1 MAEDIS
7 PIDKVSLN
15 SDDLDIKNFDA
26 SRIEAAVR
34 ELLLGIGED
43 PDRDGLKNTP
53 SRVARSYAEIFG
65 GLHREPAEVLTTTFD
80 LGHEELVLVR
90 DIEVYSVCEHHLLPF
105 FGVAHVGYLPG
116 FAGKITGL
124 SKIARVVDLFAKRPQ
139 VQERLTTQIADALES
154 MLDPAGVIVILECEH
169 LCMSMRGIKKT
180 NAKTITSTAR
190 GALKEEPARAEA
202 LRLIRNF

>member
-26 SRIEAAVR
+26 ARIEAAVR

-65 GLHREPAEVLTTTFD
+65 GE
-80 LGHEELVLVR
+80 
-90 DIEVYSVCEHHLLPF
+90 YSVT
-105 FGVAHVGYLPG
+105 Y
-116 FAGKITGL
+116 
-124 SKIARVVDLFAKRPQ
+124 D
-139 VQERLTTQIADALES
+139 QEIEW
-154 MLDPAGVIVILECEH
+154 
-169 LCMSMRGIKKT
+169 K
-180 NAKTITSTAR
+180 
-190 GALKEEPARAEA
+190 
-202 LRLIRNF
+202 